1 MCVEANGM
9 RYRVGLDQWHADD
22 TGIFW
27 WKTENGEGG
36 QTVAGGYT
44 LLSVAWRRKAWEGY
58 GFSDISERGMSGN
71 GVCRH
76 CKEAGRSFHNSQT
89 HFNEVTF
96 LLSGAERSK
105 DIHPLQGDALEF
117 PNHPTFLHKEGFNP
131 NPKPLSP
138 LQDRG
143 LTQKTAETDGFF
155 PFWYRGTTRWFFWRL
170 AQKNLLPC

>member
-1 MCVEANGM
+1 
-9 RYRVGLDQWHADD
+9 
-22 TGIFW
+22 
-27 WKTENGEGG
+27 
-36 QTVAGGYT
+36 
-44 LLSVAWRRKAWEGY
+44 
-58 GFSDISERGMSGN
+58 MSGN

-96 LLSGAERSK
+96 FLSGAERSK

-138 LQDRG
+138 LQDRD
-143 LTQKTAETDGFF
+143 LTQKTAETDGFL
-155 PFWYRGTTRWFFWRL
+155 PFWYRGTRDEFFDGWRRIIYYH
-170 AQKNLLPC
+170 ANTPRGMGARRYQKEEKWRKSCKIERNSVTLPAKY